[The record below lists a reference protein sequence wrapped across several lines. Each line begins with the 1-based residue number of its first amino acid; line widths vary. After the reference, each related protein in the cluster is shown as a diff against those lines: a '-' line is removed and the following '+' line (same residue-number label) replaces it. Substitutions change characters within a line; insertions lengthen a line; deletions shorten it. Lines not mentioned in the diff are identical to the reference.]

1 MLKQESLLNEMIE
14 QRKVKKLTKE
24 LLIKLSN
31 FKGLIST
38 FLVLFI
44 QIFRGH
50 FDQIT
55 NASNKTWE
63 NFSTENIM
71 PNYIDKNYC
80 KHLIKFKEN
89 KTLSLPN
96 VFLDYDNSLYI

>member
-1 MLKQESLLNEMIE
+1 VLKHESLLNEMME

-38 FLVLFI
+38 FLMLFS
-44 QIFRGH
+44 QIFRGP

-55 NASNKTWE
+55 NISNKTWE
-63 NFSTENIM
+63 TYFTE
-71 PNYIDKNYC
+71 
-80 KHLIKFKEN
+80 
-89 KTLSLPN
+89 
-96 VFLDYDNSLYI
+96 V